1 MTMQLDYIAVG
12 ERIRQMR
19 RDRGLTQEQLAEACG
34 LSASFIGH
42 IERGTRIMSVDTLYQ
57 LSLQLKISTDF
68 LLLDSAGM
76 DSQLLQSISAILKT
90 KDKKKVNIFLNTV
103 KILADKIDEM

>member
-1 MTMQLDYIAVG
+1 MEGFMTMQLDYIAVG

-76 DSQLLQSISAILKT
+76 DSQLLQSISSGSIKIVRS
-90 KDKKKVNIFLNTV
+90 KDAMQT
-103 KILADKIDEM
+103 